1 MRCVEGG
8 YRGQALRRKR
18 TRLLPLE
25 RRIIAV
31 KYRDRVP
38 VKVIMAEHNCV
49 LTTVLSAAR
58 YEGMAVP
65 RPRTLKCS
73 MFSKSPVL

>member
-1 MRCVEGG
+1 
-8 YRGQALRRKR
+8 LRRKR

-38 VKVIMAEHNCV
+38 LKVIMAEHNCV

-58 YEGMAVP
+58 YEGMLVP
-65 RPRTLKCS
+65 RPKPPRKTPIRKPKMLKS
-73 MFSKSPVL
+73 SNRITT